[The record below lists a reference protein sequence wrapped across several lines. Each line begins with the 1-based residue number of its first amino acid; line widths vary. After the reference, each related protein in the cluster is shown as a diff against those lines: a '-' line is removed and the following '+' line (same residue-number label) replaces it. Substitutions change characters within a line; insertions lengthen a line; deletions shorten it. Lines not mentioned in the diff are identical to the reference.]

1 MFKVGEKIVC
11 INNTV
16 NDNDWQSNLTIGKQY
31 VVMPVDMSIIPSKKE
46 VVVKNNE
53 GIISSYYNSR
63 FISVTEYRKLKLEKI
78 CSKLE
83 I

>member
-31 VVMPVDMSIIPSKKE
+31 VVMSVDMSIIPSKKE